1 VIFLSSWI
9 GGNSPGDGGVFVA
22 SSIRWAYRKV
32 AMNTITFTC
41 ALVLILL
48 LPIMFFASSLK
59 MFFTTE
65 ELTEMGIR
73 LEPWDLGEEG
83 IAS

>member
-1 VIFLSSWI
+1 
-9 GGNSPGDGGVFVA
+9 
-22 SSIRWAYRKV
+22 
-32 AMNTITFTC
+32 MNTLTFTC
-41 ALVLILL
+41 ALVLTLL

-73 LEPWDLGEEG
+73 LEPWNLDEEG
-83 IAS
+83 IPS